1 MDVPLKNILKDIQ
14 KEYDL
19 DDEVIEPII
28 KKLNKEFYFKLKD
41 IKNLSEETWTKFD
54 LPLNLY
60 YILNELYQASLN
72 QSSQNQNIQNQNI
85 QTQNIQIQNPNQNFV
100 QQPLQQP
107 INQQPINQQ
116 PIKQQQYI
124 PVQKPIKSSIST
136 SENQEFNTETIQMH
150 LAKIFTDI
158 DNIDISRDVFKFIYQ
173 IINNI
178 NHNPSDE
185 KYRRINI
192 KKLLMKYNYP
202 SIKLFLN
209 YLHFKEVDEYMY
221 LIGNV
226 NFLHEII
233 PEIKLFFCNK

>member
-41 IKNLSEETWTKFD
+41 IKNLSEDTWTKFD

-60 YILNELYQASLN
+60 HILNEIYQTVLKDN
-72 QSSQNQNIQNQNI
+72 SQKEKIKSE
-85 QTQNIQIQNPNQNFV
+85 NPNINIEQIKY
-100 QQPLQQP
+100 QQK
-107 INQQPINQQ
+107 INQ
-116 PIKQQQYI
+116 KQQFQPYQSNEF
-124 PVQKPIKSSIST
+124 QKEIKTNISLEKEDFD
-136 SENQEFNTETIQMH
+136 SEIIHMH
-150 LAKIFTDI
+150 LAQIFTDI
-158 DNIDISRDVFKFIYQ
+158 DNIDISRDVFQFIYQ
-173 IINNI
+173 IIFNI
-178 NHNPSDE
+178 SQNPTHE

-192 KKLLMKYNYP
+192 KKILNKYNYP
-202 SIKLFLN
+202 SIKIFLN

-233 PEIKLFFCNK
+233 PEIKLFYCNK